1 MTVARHATMA
11 DERVVTI
18 DEVRAKPSRTSTR
31 ASRAACPLPPIPP
44 DPSRHPR
51 STDTF
56 ERSSPSQSYRV
67 RVLDSEKF
75 SKTQQLAE
83 GARDFCD
90 KVSQLNDIVKTVVE
104 AVDQQARLP
113 RLPRHVIFSRVDRR
127 GSAHPASP
135 PPRSL
140 ESSLNP
146 RTRAS
151 VPLRRRRREQRAKS
165 CARSVSAIRWRRRL
179 RRGGETPRRLPSGEG
194 NVAPSSTGSSPSTSL
209 CSRSRR
215 SRMRSSRSCQGVAL
229 DASVA

>member
-1 MTVARHATMA
+1 MRCARTIP
-11 DERVVTI
+11 RVDARLARGVSS
-18 DEVRAKPSRTSTR
+18 PP
-31 ASRAACPLPPIPP
+31 PLP

-113 RLPRHVIFSRVDRR
+113 RAKSPR
-127 GSAHPASP
+127 P
-135 PPRSL
+135 PPSRHFFPAL
-140 ESSLNP
+140 TAES
-146 RTRAS
+146 
-151 VPLRRRRREQRAKS
+151 
-165 CARSVSAIRWRRRL
+165 
-179 RRGGETPRRLPSGEG
+179 
-194 NVAPSSTGSSPSTSL
+194 
-209 CSRSRR
+209 
-215 SRMRSSRSCQGVAL
+215 
-229 DASVA
+229 

>member
-1 MTVARHATMA
+1 M
-11 DERVVTI
+11 
-18 DEVRAKPSRTSTR
+18 
-31 ASRAACPLPPIPP
+31 
-44 DPSRHPR
+44 
-51 STDTF
+51 
-56 ERSSPSQSYRV
+56 

-151 VPLRRRRREQRAKS
+151 VPLRRRRRRQRAKS

-179 RRGGETPRRLPSGEG
+179 RRGGETRRRLPSGRRERRAELDRL
-194 NVAPSSTGSSPSTSL
+194 VAEHESLLKVKAEQDALIAKLSGSS
-209 CSRSRR
+209 
-215 SRMRSSRSCQGVAL
+215 A
-229 DASVA
+229 